1 MYTRLRF
8 QKKICSALFARMQPF
23 WLSFAVGLAVAAR
36 EIGAAPDDTCLRR
49 DLLAVTFLRPEP
61 HAHVPLHRSNGTLTL
76 SATLGLAWRT
86 SDHNG
91 DECARGPTLLAQ
103 EALVLMVN
111 DSPWTAWWARECTV
125 SDLSA
130 HPAFARRVPVGG
142 AVARSSA
149 WYRCE
154 IVLTHVEPGP
164 IFLQVETAA
173 EIESV
178 LGTDEGGRLTRA
190 ATDRV
195 LIFADAVQY
204 HSRLLERNPW
214 MSPPAAS
221 SPFATTSTDLFS
233 ESYPSQGVHD
243 PGELPRKRETSRS
256 EMPVATILK
265 NVAEGKEA
273 WQQSTALN
281 ADASRAVDGRLA
293 CVFQEGSCSHT
304 GSHDGLLGTDAPW
317 WTVNL
322 AAQHDIHYIHIFN
335 RGDCCWDR
343 LKGFQIILSNASTW
357 LPDVDAD
364 AEAPA
369 TIQQQQGPRGV
380 SCGTTEALVPGADVV
395 VLCRGRAQYVSVLL
409 EGPRR
414 FLSLCEVQVWA
425 ESTPP
430 SRTEAVVALADG
442 YSLAQ
447 VMPFVL
453 SLRHA
458 GYAGGIHLFMSNL
471 HSLCGNEDML
481 RLPFTECM
489 AAAVRWLETQVTV
502 PLVRP
507 CFGWLSS
514 RSRLH
519 LFSPVQ
525 SGMRVFVR
533 AQGSRSFA
541 RDTFLQLRARV
552 LKCCA
557 RLRASSW
564 KHGPLILHV
573 QTLGTSISRI

>member
-1 MYTRLRF
+1 MRL
-8 QKKICSALFARMQPF
+8 LPF
-23 WLSFAVGLAVAAR
+23 WLSVAVGLTVAAR

-49 DLLAVTFLRPEP
+49 GLLAVTFLRPEP

-86 SDHNG
+86 SDHNE

-130 HPAFARRVPVGG
+130 HPAFARRVPLGG

-178 LGTDEGGRLTRA
+178 LDEGGVLTRA

-214 MSPPAAS
+214 MSPPPAS
-221 SPFATTSTDLFS
+221 SPLATSTDLFS
-233 ESYPSQGVHD
+233 ESYPSQRVHD

-265 NVAEGKEA
+265 NVAEDKKA

-304 GSHDGLLGTDAPW
+304 GSHDGLFGTDAPW

-357 LPDVDAD
+357 LPDEDAD
-364 AEAPA
+364 AEAREAPAA

-481 RLPFTECM
+481 HLPFTECM

-502 PLVRP
+502 PFVCP
-507 CFGWLSS
+507 CFAWVSS

-519 LFSPVQ
+519 SFFPVP
-525 SGMRVFVR
+525 SGICE
-533 AQGSRSFA
+533 SLFA
-541 RDTFLQLRARV
+541 RKALVRLPAIPCCNHVRV
-552 LKCCA
+552 C
-557 RLRASSW
+557 
-564 KHGPLILHV
+564 
-573 QTLGTSISRI
+573 

>member
-1 MYTRLRF
+1 
-8 QKKICSALFARMQPF
+8 
-23 WLSFAVGLAVAAR
+23 
-36 EIGAAPDDTCLRR
+36 
-49 DLLAVTFLRPEP
+49 
-61 HAHVPLHRSNGTLTL
+61 
-76 SATLGLAWRT
+76 
-86 SDHNG
+86 
-91 DECARGPTLLAQ
+91 
-103 EALVLMVN
+103 
-111 DSPWTAWWARECTV
+111 
-125 SDLSA
+125 
-130 HPAFARRVPVGG
+130 
-142 AVARSSA
+142 
-149 WYRCE
+149 
-154 IVLTHVEPGP
+154 
-164 IFLQVETAA
+164 
-173 EIESV
+173 
-178 LGTDEGGRLTRA
+178 
-190 ATDRV
+190 
-195 LIFADAVQY
+195 
-204 HSRLLERNPW
+204 
-214 MSPPAAS
+214 
-221 SPFATTSTDLFS
+221 
-233 ESYPSQGVHD
+233 
-243 PGELPRKRETSRS
+243 
-256 EMPVATILK
+256 MPVATILK

-507 CFGWLSS
+507 CFG
-514 RSRLH
+514 
-519 LFSPVQ
+519 
-525 SGMRVFVR
+525 
-533 AQGSRSFA
+533 
-541 RDTFLQLRARV
+541 
-552 LKCCA
+552 
-557 RLRASSW
+557 
-564 KHGPLILHV
+564 
-573 QTLGTSISRI
+573 